1 MRDDENGNIFDKDD
15 ALDFMIY
22 DDCEKQ
28 GHQRKKGRS
37 GCLGLL
43 ILMLIPGGLLAF
55 LGQAIFVP

>member
-1 MRDDENGNIFDKDD
+1 MRSDENDNIFDKDD

-28 GHQRKKGRS
+28 GRQQKRGRG

-43 ILMLIPGGLLAF
+43 ILMLIPGGLLAL
-55 LGQAIFVP
+55 LGQAIFAP